1 MHFQT
6 QLKRQ
11 DMDKTIECESQSN
24 DLNLN
29 ILSNLLNEVLFLMQ
43 LIIHILIT
51 NTKKSSHV

>member
-11 DMDKTIECESQSN
+11 DMDKTIECESQYN

-29 ILSNLLNEVLFLMQ
+29 IISNHLNEVLFLMK

-51 NTKKSSHV
+51 NTKKSSNE